1 MIRSKLHSN
10 AHKTYRNIKPNKQHT
25 RQMKNEN
32 KTESQSHMLYSL
44 TIHNCPSVFVISS
57 FLCNSIIYQTNG
69 GRKREENSRKNYT
82 EIKAKISIFIF
93 VVSSASYHCVCL
105 SVCMYVIFNTFRH
118 TKAKKKTKTN
128 EKTPCEYENY
138 S

>member
-1 MIRSKLHSN
+1 
-10 AHKTYRNIKPNKQHT
+10 
-25 RQMKNEN
+25 
-32 KTESQSHMLYSL
+32 MLYSL

-82 EIKAKISIFIF
+82 EIKAKISLFIF
-93 VVSSASYHCVCL
+93 VISSASYHCVCL

-118 TKAKKKTKTN
+118 TKAKKKQKQMNEHRVNMKTIHN
-128 EKTPCEYENY
+128 SSIIFSFLGFCVCVMYTMLRLCPIKFHCLF
-138 S
+138 